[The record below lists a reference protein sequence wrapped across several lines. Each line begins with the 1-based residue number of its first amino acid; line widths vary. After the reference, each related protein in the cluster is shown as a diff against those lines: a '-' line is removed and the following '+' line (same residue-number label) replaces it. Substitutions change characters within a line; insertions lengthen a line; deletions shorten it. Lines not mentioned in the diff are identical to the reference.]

1 MVDRNIYRELA
12 ERTGGEVFVGVV
24 GPVRTGKSTFIKR
37 MMETVVLPNME
48 DEYGREKAKD
58 EMPQSAGGRTV
69 MTAEPKF
76 IPDEAVA
83 VSIGENARMK
93 MRLIDCVGFLVP
105 GAEGT
110 TENGEPR
117 MVHTPWSEEA
127 IPFEQA
133 AEIGT
138 VKVIRDHST
147 VGILVTTD
155 GTVGDLP
162 RENYVEAEERVVKE
176 LRDLGKPFCVILN
189 SADPEKKEAEELALS
204 LEKRYGAPVA
214 LVNCFDLDGEDIEH
228 IFGMILEQFPVTEI
242 RVELPEWMSALPE
255 GHPMMTSFVETV
267 KTCAADIT
275 QMGDVERVFAN
286 APVNPDIAEA
296 AVKVLDLSTG
306 KAAVSLLP
314 EENSYYQTLAE
325 LSGIPVDGEEDLFC
339 TVCELA
345 ETKRKYDKVRAALD
359 EVAEKGYGIVMPELS
374 ELQLEEPE
382 IVRQSGGYGVKLRAS
397 AKSIHMIRANIE
409 TEINPIVGTEEQS
422 EQLLS
427 SLMKGFEEDPA
438 RIWETD
444 LLGKSLYELVTDGLH
459 AKLQNMPE
467 ESRSKLSET
476 LERIINEGSGGLIC
490 ILL

>member
-1 MVDRNIYRELA
+1 MVDRDIYRELS

-24 GPVRTGKSTFIKR
+24 GPVRTGKSTFVKR
-37 MMETVVLPNME
+37 MMEILVLPNME
-48 DEYGREKAKD
+48 EEYERQKAQD
-58 EMPQSAGGRTV
+58 AMPQSAGGRTV

-83 VSIGENARMK
+83 VSVGENARMK
-93 MRLIDCVGFLVP
+93 MRMIDCVGFMVP

-127 IPFEQA
+127 IPFEEA
-133 AEIGT
+133 AELGT

-162 RENYVEAEERVVKE
+162 RENYEEAEQRAAEE
-176 LRDLGKPFCVILN
+176 LKRIGKPFCIILN
-189 SADPEKKEAEELALS
+189 SADPEREESETLALE

-214 LVNCFDLDGEDIEH
+214 LVNCFDLDGEDIKE

-242 RVELPEWMSALPE
+242 RVELPEWMNALPE
-255 GHPMMTSFVETV
+255 GHPLMASFLETV
-267 KTCAADIT
+267 RTCASDIT
-275 QMGDVERVFAN
+275 QMGDVKRVFAN

-296 AVKVLDLSTG
+296 TVKELDLSTG
-306 KAAVSLLP
+306 RATVALFP
-314 EENSYYQTLAE
+314 EESSYYQTLAE
-325 LSGIPVDGEEDLFC
+325 LSGLALGGEEDLFC

-345 ETKRKYDKVRAALD
+345 ETKKKYDKVKTALD

-397 AKSIHMIRANIE
+397 AKSIHMIKANIE

-444 LLGKSLYELVTDGLH
+444 LLGKSLYELVSDGMR
-459 AKLQNMPE
+459 AKLRNMPE
-467 ESRSKLSET
+467 DSRGKLSET
-476 LERIINEGSGGLIC
+476 LERILNEGSGGLIC